1 MLSWGW
7 IVTLADILMLAA
19 LAVFVVAWWVRRT
32 PARAVVL
39 PGSAGVALLAG
50 VADFLDDRWQAAAGI
65 GVAGVLLLV
74 LLVNRLRRAERKNG
88 VPFVSGTLFALMALV
103 AFTAIWMFP
112 VFQLP
117 KPSGEYAVGVRTFE
131 LADASRPGLFNAKPG
146 EPRRLMV
153 RVWYPAGDTSGLHQ
167 RPYFTQRESETT
179 ARTLGELVGFP
190 QFFAYVKHVRTNS
203 WEDAPLLSGA
213 RDLPVVLYSHG
224 YTSFMGQNTALME
237 DLASHGYV
245 VFSVQHTSDSS
256 ATLFLNGDV
265 IPFDPGINEAARN
278 TPDEGANRPQV
289 RSLGGLTLD
298 ERISGHLDY
307 REQAAARNDR
317 TVVASAR
324 AWVLDR
330 LFLHDQLQ
338 KGALPA
344 PIAQIAA
351 ASNLSRVGE
360 MGMSFGGATT
370 GTICMIDPR
379 CAAGINLDGGDFQF
393 TAFNE
398 DMPTPFMMFHS
409 DATNFYRG
417 VEREPPPNPRGFN
430 EFSYERIATAGTR
443 PDIYRVQLKG
453 AQHLGLS
460 DFSWFIRTPVRDP
473 LLGSTPADVM
483 LGAQNAFVR
492 GFFDKHLRGQAVDF
506 PKSEMAAYSDWVLP
520 ISNSDLPAWW
530 ASKSEAEQAAL
541 ESRIVAARG
550 TGTDKAAAPN

>member
-1 MLSWGW
+1 
-7 IVTLADILMLAA
+7 MLAA

-32 PARAVVL
+32 PSRPLV
-39 PGSAGVALLAG
+39 LLASAVIAFLAG
-50 VADFLDDRWQAAAGI
+50 AADFLDDRWQAAAGI

-74 LLVNRLRRAERKNG
+74 LLVNRLRRAGRKNG
-88 VPFVSGTLFALMALV
+88 LPFVSGTLFALMALV

-146 EPRRLMV
+146 EPRRLLV

-203 WEDAPLLSGA
+203 WEDAPLLPGA
-213 RDLPVVLYSHG
+213 HDLPVVMYSHG
-224 YTSFMGQNTALME
+224 YTSFLGQNTALME

-245 VFSVQHTSDSS
+245 VFSIQHTSDSS

-265 IPFDPGINEAARN
+265 IPFDPEITRLTQSA
-278 TPDEGANRPQV
+278 PDEGPNRPQA

-298 ERISGHLDY
+298 ERIGGHLEY
-307 REQAAARNDR
+307 REKAAAQNDR
-317 TVVASAR
+317 VVVASAR

-338 KGALPA
+338 KLAVPE
-344 PIAQIAA
+344 PIAQIAT
-351 ASNLSRVGE
+351 ASNLTRVGE

-370 GTICMIDPR
+370 GTICVIDPR
-379 CAAGINLDGGDFQF
+379 CAAGINLDGGDFHF
-393 TAFNE
+393 TAFNV

-409 DATNFYRG
+409 DARNFYRG
-417 VEREPPPNPRGFN
+417 VEREPPPDPRGFN

-443 PDIYRVQLKG
+443 ADIHRVQLKG

-460 DFSWFIRTPVRDP
+460 DFSLFIRTPVRDP
-473 LLGSTPADVM
+473 LLGWTPSDVM
-483 LGAQNAFVR
+483 IGAQNAFVR
-492 GFFDKHLRGQAVDF
+492 GFFDKYLRGQAVDF

-520 ISNSDLPAWW
+520 ISNADLPAWW
-530 ASKSEAEQAAL
+530 AGKSEAERAAL
-541 ESRIVAARG
+541 ESRIKAARA